1 MRDVDTILDDLFVGQ
16 ERVTRDE
23 IYRRVISED
32 APVEVVTA
40 LDSLPEGEYA
50 QDEASEALRQV
61 GEPEFGIL
69 GGIPASRLSNEA
81 LLRELGDVHRT
92 RHETF
97 RHGSAQALEHHDQ
110 RTAELEDEYLL
121 RFPDREVDPMRL
133 RSGARQ
139 RSVPRNW
146 PDDYDVRTGSDQPWD
161 PEDLVVA
168 EGQDPT
174 PENIARARERLRREG
189 PAAIER
195 TVP

>member
-23 IYRRVISED
+23 IYRRVVSEE

-40 LDSLPEGEYA
+40 LDALPEGEYA
-50 QDEASEALRQV
+50 QDEVTEALRQV
-61 GEPEFGIL
+61 AEPVFPVMSGL
-69 GGIPASRLSNEA
+69 PASQLDNEN
-81 LLRELGDVHRT
+81 LLRELADVHRT

-97 RHGSAQALEHHDQ
+97 RHGSAHALAHHDQ

-133 RSGARQ
+133 RSGARH
-139 RSVPRNW
+139 RAKPRNW
-146 PDDYDVRTGSDQPWD
+146 PDDYDIRTGSDQPWE

-195 TVP
+195 IVP